1 MSNDAKTLDLAERIA
16 KAISRTDMPDTPIF
30 TSKEDVET
38 AYVGETPFHLRH
50 LVNLL
55 SELRQEKEFAQ
66 KEHDFAK
73 AKLEKVTARKKSPK
87 GLILSMRWLV
97 QSTEADLG
105 EAITAYDIVYSL
117 IFTSLQ
123 KHLPNMELYGR
134 VCIRDNWS
142 VHGEVTKTEEVIVE
156 NV

>member
-16 KAISRTDMPDTPIF
+16 KAISRTDMPDKPIF

-38 AYVGETPFHLRH
+38 SYVGETPFHLRH

-66 KEHDFAK
+66 NEHDCAK
-73 AKLEKVTARKKSPK
+73 AKLDKVTSRKKSPK

-142 VHGEVTKTEEVIVE
+142 VQAEVTKTEGVIVE
-156 NV
+156 NA